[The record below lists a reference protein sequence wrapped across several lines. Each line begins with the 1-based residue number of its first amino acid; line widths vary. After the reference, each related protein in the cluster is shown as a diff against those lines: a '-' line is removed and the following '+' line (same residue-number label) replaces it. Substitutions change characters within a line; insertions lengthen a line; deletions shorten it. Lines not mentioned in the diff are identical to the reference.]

1 MSGKVTDTDRG
12 AKAMRE
18 RIAALAAS
26 TARVRVGILEDAPKR
41 EHSPEGGEAPSS
53 AAKPLTLIE
62 VAGWHEF
69 GAPDA
74 NIPKRSFIRGTI
86 DVKREQISA
95 LQVAVLTRVV
105 KGEITEQQ
113 GLDQIGAKVAGMI
126 QTAIS
131 QGIPP
136 ALAQATIDRKKS
148 SVALIDTGQLRS
160 AITWK
165 VDG

>member
-1 MSGKVTDTDRG
+1 MSGRVTDTDHG

-26 TARVRVGILEDAPKR
+26 TARVRVGILDDAPKR
-41 EHSPEGGEAPSS
+41 EHDGADGGT
-53 AAKPLTLIE
+53 TLLE
-62 VAGWHEF
+62 VAAVHEF
-69 GAPDA
+69 GAPSRGV
-74 NIPKRSFIRGTI
+74 PQRSFIRGTV
-86 DVKREQISA
+86 DEKREQIAS

-126 QTAIS
+126 QTRIS
-131 QGIPP
+131 QGIAP
-136 ALAQATIDRKKS
+136 ALKQETIDRKGS
-148 SVALIDTGQLRS
+148 STPLIDTNQLRS
-160 AITWK
+160 GVTWK